1 MLPFHLRHILAIN
14 FSLHARSA
22 CLNSGIKH
30 TVLAIWQ
37 VTCADSYAARLVED
51 IDDAEDVEAE
61 LEAEKQL
68 LMRQGADATGGAM
81 VLKVQCEKGEVQ
93 IRQQP
98 GSNFVGLMD
107 KFRAYAEKQGWAKKS
122 TKMILECDGDRVD
135 LKNSSPEE
143 FDLEDGMAL
152 DVVMK

>member
-1 MLPFHLRHILAIN
+1 M
-14 FSLHARSA
+14 
-22 CLNSGIKH
+22 
-30 TVLAIWQ
+30 WQ

-68 LMRQGADATGGAM
+68 LMRQGADAASSAM